1 MSVVKIMKKFKV
13 VTLGCKVNA
22 YESEAISNMLIEEG
36 YERCEDNSDVV
47 VINTCSV
54 TSTSD
59 SKSRQKIRHEI
70 ANNPN
75 AIVCV
80 MGCYSQVK
88 ADEVKEIEGVSV
100 VIGTKYRN
108 KIIDLI
114 KEYEINK
121 KQIVLIEDSNTFNK
135 FEDLCVIDYFSNTR
149 AYLKIQ
155 DGCNNFCSYCII
167 PYTRGRVRSK
177 DKDLIIKEA
186 NNLVKRGYKE
196 LVLTG
201 IHTGGYGID
210 LDNYRFEDLL
220 EDMVKEVKGIERIR
234 ISSIEIHELTDK
246 VIELMKNNKVFVN
259 HLHVPLQS
267 GCNATLKRMNRK
279 YDTKYFIERIKLI
292 KEAIKDCS
300 ITTDVI
306 VGFPQESEEEF
317 KETCDTIREI
327 GFTKIHVFPFSS
339 RSGTVASKMSPQI
352 NGNVKKERVSQ
363 LIKLSKE
370 LGKKYYDKFLGKEVE
385 VLFETYDNNIVT
397 GYSSNYL
404 KIHCEGNE
412 SMLNKMIKVKV
423 KELIEK
429 DNDYEMKGEI
439 INELC

>member
-1 MSVVKIMKKFKV
+1 MIMKKFKV
-13 VTLGCKVNA
+13 VTLGCKVNS
-22 YESEAISNMLIEEG
+22 YESEAVSNMFIEAG
-36 YERCEDNSDVV
+36 YERTDNNSDVI

-59 SKSRQKIRHEI
+59 SKSRQRIRHEI
-70 ANNPN
+70 KENPN
-75 AIVCV
+75 AIICV

-88 ADEVKEIEGVSV
+88 SEEVKNIEGVNII
-100 VIGTKYRN
+100 IGTKYRN
-108 KIIDLI
+108 KIVDLL

-121 KQIVLIEDSNTFNK
+121 KQIVMIEDSNTFTK

-177 DKDLIIKEA
+177 NKDLIIKEA
-186 NNLVKRGYKE
+186 NILVKKGYKE

-210 LDNYRFEDLL
+210 LENYRFEDLL
-220 EDMVKEVKGIERIR
+220 EDMVREIKGIDRIR

-246 VIELMKNNKVFVN
+246 VLKLMKNNKVFVN
-259 HLHVPLQS
+259 HLHIPLQS
-267 GCNATLKRMNRK
+267 GCDNTLKAMNRK
-279 YDTKYFIERIKLI
+279 YDVKYFIDRIKAI
-292 KEAIKDCS
+292 KEFIEDCS

-306 VGFPQESEEEF
+306 VGFPGESDDDF
-317 KETCDTIREI
+317 KETCNNIRKI

-339 RSGTVASKMSPQI
+339 RSGTVASKMSNQI
-352 NGNVKKERVSQ
+352 NGNVKKKRVNE
-363 LIKLSKE
+363 LIRLSKE
-370 LGKKYYDKFLGKEVE
+370 MGKAYYDKFINQEVE
-385 VLFETYDNNIVT
+385 VLFETYDNGIVT
-397 GYSSNYL
+397 GYTSNYL
-404 KIHCEGNE
+404 KIHCKGDE
-412 SMLNKMIKVKV
+412 SLLNKIVKVKV
-423 KELIEK
+423 LELVEK

-439 INELC
+439 IDELL

>member
-1 MSVVKIMKKFKV
+1 MNKFKV

-22 YESEAISNMLIEEG
+22 YESEAVSNMLIEAG
-36 YERCEDNSDVV
+36 YERCENECDVV

-59 SKSRQKIRHEI
+59 SKSRQKIRHEVI
-70 ANNPN
+70 NNPN
-75 AIVCV
+75 AIICV

-88 ADEVKEIEGVSV
+88 ADEVSAISGVNI

-108 KIIDLI
+108 KILDLI
-114 KEYEINK
+114 NEFKLSN
-121 KQIVLIEDSNTFNK
+121 KQIIKIEDSNTFNK
-135 FEDLCVIDYFSNTR
+135 FEDLNVIDYFSNTR

-177 DKDLIIKEA
+177 NKDLIIKEA
-186 NNLVKRGYKE
+186 NNLVKKGYKE

-220 EDMVKEVKGIERIR
+220 EDMVKQVKGIERIR

-246 VIELMKNNKVFVN
+246 VLNLMKNNKVFVN

-267 GCNATLKRMNRK
+267 GCDSTLKRMNRK
-279 YDTKYFIERIKLI
+279 YDIKYFIERIKVF
-292 KEAIKDCS
+292 KEYIKDCS

-306 VGFPQESEEEF
+306 VGFPGESDEEF
-317 KETCDTIREI
+317 NETCNNIRKI

-339 RSGTVASKMSPQI
+339 RSGTVASKMTPQI
-352 NGNVKKERVSQ
+352 NGDVKKKRVNT

-370 LGKKYYDKFLGKEVE
+370 LGKEYYSKFIGKDIE
-385 VLFETYDNNIVT
+385 VLIETYDNVSKMVT
-397 GYSSNYL
+397 GYSSNYI
-404 KIHCEGNE
+404 KIHCVGEENL
-412 SMLNKMIKVKV
+412 LNKLVNV
-423 KELIEK
+423 RVTELIEK

-439 INELC
+439 VNELC

>member
-1 MSVVKIMKKFKV
+1 MKKFKI
-13 VTLGCKVNA
+13 VTLGCKVNT
-22 YESEAISNMLIEEG
+22 YESEVVSNMLIDEG
-36 YERCEDNSDVV
+36 YVRCEDNADIV

-70 ANNPN
+70 VNNPN
-75 AIVCV
+75 ATICV

-88 ADEVKEIEGVSV
+88 ADEVKAIDGVCI

-108 KIIDLI
+108 KIVELV
-114 KEYEINK
+114 KEFEKDK
-121 KQIVLIEDSNTFNK
+121 KQIVKIENSNTFNK

-186 NNLVKRGYKE
+186 NNLVEKGYKE

-210 LDNYRFEDLL
+210 LENYRFEDLL

-246 VIELMKNNKVFVN
+246 VLELMKNNRVFVN
-259 HLHVPLQS
+259 HLHIPLQS
-267 GCNATLKRMNRK
+267 GCDATLKRMNRK
-279 YDTKYFIERIKLI
+279 YDAKYFIDRIKVI
-292 KEAIKDCS
+292 KEHIKDCS

-306 VGFPQESEEEF
+306 VGFPGESEDEF
-317 KETCDTIREI
+317 KETCDNIRKI

-339 RSGTVASKMSPQI
+339 RSGTVASKMTPQI
-352 NGNVKKERVSQ
+352 NGDIKKKRVNE

-370 LGKKYYDKFLGKEVE
+370 LGKEYYSKFLNKEVE
-385 VLFETYDNNIVT
+385 ILFETYDDKNDVIT

-404 KIHCEGNE
+404 KVHCEGSE
-412 SMLNKMIKVKV
+412 SLLNKLVRVKV
-423 KELIEK
+423 TELIEK

-439 INELC
+439 INELR

>member
-1 MSVVKIMKKFKV
+1 MKKFKV

-22 YESEAISNMLIEEG
+22 YESEAVSNMLIDEG
-36 YERCEDNSDVV
+36 YVRSDNDCDVV

-70 ANNPN
+70 KDNPN
-75 AIVCV
+75 ATICV

-88 ADEVKEIEGVSV
+88 ADEVKQIEGVSI

-108 KIIDLI
+108 KIVDLV
-114 KEYEINK
+114 KEYGLNK
-121 KQIVLIEDSNTFNK
+121 KQIVMIEDSNTFNK
-135 FEDLCVIDYFSNTR
+135 FEDLNVIDYFSNTR

-201 IHTGGYGID
+201 IHTGGYGND
-210 LDNYRFEDLL
+210 LENYKFGDLL
-220 EDMVKEVKGIERIR
+220 KDLANNIEGIDRIR
-234 ISSIEIHELTDK
+234 ISSIEIHELTDE
-246 VIELMKNNKVFVN
+246 ILELMKNNKVFVN
-259 HLHVPLQS
+259 HFHVPLQS
-267 GCNATLKRMNRK
+267 GCNTVLKRMNRK
-279 YDTKYFIERIKLI
+279 YDVEYFIGRINKI
-292 KEAIKDCS
+292 REYIDDCS

-306 VGFPQESEEEF
+306 VGFPMESDDEF
-317 KETCDTIREI
+317 KETCENIRKI
-327 GFTKIHVFPFSS
+327 GFAKIHVFPFSS
-339 RSGTVASKMSPQI
+339 RSGTVASRMSPQI
-352 NGNVKKERVSQ
+352 SGDVKKKRVSE

-370 LGKKYYDKFLGKEVE
+370 LGEKYYSNFLGKEVE
-385 VLFETYDNNIVT
+385 VLFETYDNDSKVLT

-404 KIHCEGNE
+404 KIHCVGDEKL
-412 SMLNKMIKVKV
+412 LNKIVKVKV
-423 KELIEK
+423 VELIEK

-439 INELC
+439 VNELCKLY